1 MQGNYPCIDLKESKS
16 SMSSAFNLTLVQYFF
31 PSGVVTLISMIVPS
45 TNASCD
51 TARKN
56 IGNYGWLARK
66 RSIPDFIFC
75 IMVI

>member
-56 IGNYGWLARK
+56 IGILGGWHENDPYLILSSA
-66 RSIPDFIFC
+66 SW
-75 IMVI
+75 

>member
-1 MQGNYPCIDLKESKS
+1 MQGKLTLHIFKRSKS

-51 TARKN
+51 TARKTSE
-56 IGNYGWLARK
+56 ILGGWHENDPYLILSSA
-66 RSIPDFIFC
+66 SW
-75 IMVI
+75 